1 MGPSGAVPAAPQY
14 TIRTVYLKL
23 ARDGPGGHLMLQI
36 ELLPL
41 LSDNYAYLL
50 HDQEA
55 GASAV
60 VDPGEAG
67 PVLAALRE
75 RGRGLDLVLCTHHH
89 GDHTNGNLELKAA
102 TGCRVVGPEAERAR
116 VPGIDRGVREGDE
129 VEVGGSTLRVIE
141 TPGHT
146 AGHVSFHAA
155 REKAVFCGDTLFAL
169 GCGRLLERD
178 ALTMWDSLCKLASL
192 PDETGVYC
200 GHEYTEANARFAL
213 SLDPDNEALLARAGE
228 VGHQRA
234 VGAPT
239 VPSTIGE
246 EWRTNPFLRATDPYL
261 RARLGLQAGS
271 EAEAFAEIRRRKD
284 AFR

>member
-1 MGPSGAVPAAPQY
+1 
-14 TIRTVYLKL
+14 
-23 ARDGPGGHLMLQI
+23 MLRI

-50 HDQEA
+50 YDPDA

-75 RGRGLDLVLCTHHH
+75 RGRWLDLVLCTHHH
-89 GDHTNGNLELKAA
+89 GDHTGGNLELKAA

-116 VPGIDRGVREGDE
+116 VPGIDRGVREGDA

-155 REKAVFCGDTLFAL
+155 GERAVFCGDTLFAL
-169 GCGRLLERD
+169 GCGRLLEGD
-178 ALTMWDSLCKLASL
+178 APTMWDSLRKLAAL
-192 PDETGVYC
+192 PDETLVCC
-200 GHEYTEANARFAL
+200 GHEYTESNARFAL
-213 SLDPDNEALLARAGE
+213 SLDPDDEALLARAGE
-228 VGHQRA
+228 VRQLRA
-234 VGAPT
+234 AGAPT

-246 EWRTNPFLRATDPYL
+246 ERRTNPFLRAADPRL
-261 RARLGLQAGS
+261 RARLGLERAT

-284 AFR
+284 AYRA

>member
-1 MGPSGAVPAAPQY
+1 
-14 TIRTVYLKL
+14 
-23 ARDGPGGHLMLQI
+23 MLQI

-50 HDQEA
+50 HDPDA

-75 RGRGLDLVLCTHHH
+75 RGRGLDLILCTHHH
-89 GDHTNGNLELKAA
+89 GDHTGGNPELKAA
-102 TGCRVVGPEAERAR
+102 TGARVVGPEAERAR
-116 VPGIDRGVREGDE
+116 IPGLDRGVREGDT
-129 VEVGGSTLRVIE
+129 VEVGGSLLRVIE

-146 AGHVSFHAA
+146 AGHVSLYAQ
-155 REKAVFCGDTLFAL
+155 RERALFCGDTLFAM

-192 PDETGVYC
+192 PDDTLVYC
-200 GHEYTEANARFAL
+200 GHEYTESNARFAL
-213 SLDPDNEALLARAGE
+213 SLDPDNEALLTRDE
-228 VGHQRA
+228 DVRHQRA
-234 VGAPT
+234 AGAPT

-246 EWRTNPFLRATDPYL
+246 ERRTNPFLRAADPYL
-261 RARLGLQAGS
+261 RARLGLQGLS